1 MKTGLI
7 ASRYA
12 RALFQ
17 FAVDRQA
24 EDKVFENIRLVE
36 KILSETTQ
44 LKLVLKNPLLG
55 KDVKKQL
62 VITACG
68 GKVHPVFERFIDLT
82 LQNKREALL
91 HNVAMKYMD
100 FYYESKNL
108 AIVRLTTAFP
118 LEQDTEKKLISS
130 IKNLI
135 QKDLMVEK
143 IVEPKIIGGFILE
156 IGDVRWDGSIS
167 RQLKKIHQKMVV
179 SHSLSIKLNA

>member
-17 FAVDRQA
+17 FAADRQA
-24 EDKVFENIRLVE
+24 EDKVFEDIRMVE
-36 KILSETTQ
+36 KILSEIAQ
-44 LKLVLKNPLLG
+44 LKSALKNPLLG

-62 VITACG
+62 LITSCG

-91 HNVAMKYMD
+91 HNVALKYMD

-118 LEQDTEKKLISS
+118 LERDLENKLILS

-135 QKDLMVEK
+135 HKDLMVEK
-143 IVEPKIIGGFILE
+143 KVEPNIIGGFILE
-156 IGDVRWDGSIS
+156 IGDLRWDGSIS
-167 RQLKKIHQKMVV
+167 RQLKKIHEKLTTGSIVR
-179 SHSLSIKLNA
+179 LS